1 MYMYVRCNPNKNNVK
16 YLSYVQGYRDEN
28 GIPRQK
34 TIRKIGNWET
44 LIKIYDDP
52 IKHFNN
58 IAKNENDN
66 IDKSLTINLTD
77 QLEINDNNKNLG
89 YCILKR
95 IYNELN
101 FKDFFATKQSKL
113 NMNYKLNDVFQLLI
127 YSRILYPG
135 SKKDAFD
142 NKDIFF
148 DKFDFSLKD
157 LYRSLDYF
165 QGFQDEL
172 QSWVWN
178 HTKDTYKRDTSSVY
192 YDCTNYYFE
201 ISYNDTDLI
210 DEFGNI
216 LEKNYRKKGPSKEHR
231 PEPIIQMGLLMDK
244 NGIPLSYNLFPG
256 NESEKTSLRP
266 ALKKTKNNFNLE
278 RVITVADRGLNTS
291 DNTIFIAGKNDDEHP
306 NHDGYVF
313 GQSVLGSDRE
323 FKEYVLKQD
332 DYVID
337 KIIDNHNEIFFKH
350 KSRIYAKE
358 VQILRDGVR
367 KNKTTIYQKQMVYYS
382 EKYAARQRKQRKLVL
397 EKAKDLIN
405 HPGKYTR
412 ATSIGAAGYINNYD
426 YDKKTG
432 EIISK
437 DLSINED
444 KIKQEEQFDGYYS
457 IVSSE
462 LEMTDKQLRDT
473 YKGLWKI
480 EETFK
485 VSKSNLETRPIY
497 VWTKEHIEAHFLT
510 CFVSLVIIRLLENK
524 LNNQYSTDSIIKS
537 LKKYNCSNIEHDI
550 YMFNYRDEIIK
561 KFENIFDI
569 DLNTKYKTL
578 KDIKK
583 ILISK

>member
-1 MYMYVRCNPNKNNVK
+1 MYVRCNPNKNNIK

-28 GIPRQK
+28 GISRQK
-34 TIRKIGNWET
+34 TVRKIGDWED
-44 LIKIYDDP
+44 LIKLYDDP
-52 IKHFNN
+52 IKYFNS
-58 IAKNENDN
+58 IAKNEND
-66 IDKSLTINLTD
+66 IFDKSLTINLTD

-89 YCILKR
+89 YSVLKR

-101 FKDFFATKQSKL
+101 LNAFFSTKQSKL
-113 NMNYKLNDVFQLLI
+113 NIDYKLNDIFELLI

-135 SKKDAFD
+135 SKKEAFD
-142 NKDIFF
+142 NKNIFF

-157 LYRSLDYF
+157 LYKSLDYF
-165 QGFQDEL
+165 QGFQDDL
-172 QSWVWN
+172 QSWIWN
-178 HTKDTYKRDTSSVY
+178 QTKDSYERDTSSVY

-201 ISYNDTDLI
+201 ISYNDTDLV
-210 DEFGNI
+210 DEFGNVI
-216 LEKNYRKKGPSKEHR
+216 EKNYRKKGPSKEHR
-231 PEPIIQMGLLMDK
+231 PEPIIQMGLLMDN

-266 ALKKTKNNFNLE
+266 ALKKTKNSFNLG

-291 DNTIFIAGKNDDEHP
+291 DNTIFIAGKNDDDHP

-313 GQSVLGSDRE
+313 GQSVLGSDKE

-332 DYVID
+332 DYIVD
-337 KIIDNHNEIFFKH
+337 KIVDNDNEIFFKH

-358 VQILRDGVR
+358 VQIIRDGVR

-382 EKYAARQRKQRKLVL
+382 EKYAARQRKQRELVL

-412 ATSIGAAGYINNYD
+412 ATSVGAAGYINNYD

-432 EIISK
+432 EIIGK

-462 LEMTDKQLRDT
+462 LEMTDKKLRDT

-485 VSKSNLETRPIY
+485 VSKSNLETRPVY

-510 CFVSLVIIRLLENK
+510 CFVSLVIIRLLEHK
-524 LNNQYSTDSIIKS
+524 LNNKYSTDSIIKS

-561 KFENIFDI
+561 KIENIFDI

-578 KDIKK
+578 KNIKK
-583 ILISK
+583 LLNNK

>member
-1 MYMYVRCNPNKNNVK
+1 MYVRCNPNKNNIK

-28 GIPRQK
+28 GVSRQK
-34 TIRKIGNWET
+34 TIRKIGDWND

-52 IKHFNN
+52 IKHFNEL
-58 IAKNENDN
+58 AKNEEDL
-66 IDKSLTINLTD
+66 IDKNLTIKLTD
-77 QLEINDNNKNLG
+77 QLDITNNIKNFG
-89 YCILKR
+89 YSILKKL
-95 IYNELN
+95 YNELN
-101 FKDFFATKQSKL
+101 LNNFFSTKQSKL
-113 NMNYKLNDVFQLLI
+113 NIDYKLNDIFELLI
-127 YSRILYPG
+127 YSRILFPG

-157 LYRSLDYF
+157 LYRSLDFYK
-165 QGFQDEL
+165 GFQDEL
-172 QSWVWN
+172 QSWIWN
-178 HTKDTYKRDTSSVY
+178 HTKNTYNRDTSSVY

-201 ISYNDTDLI
+201 ISYNDTDLL

-216 LEKNYRKKGPSKEHR
+216 IEKNYRKKGPSKEHR

-266 ALKKTKNNFNLE
+266 ALKNTKNHFNLG

-291 DNTIFIAGKNDDEHP
+291 DNTIFIAGKNDDDHA

-313 GQSVLGSDRE
+313 GQSVLGADQE
-323 FKEYVLKQD
+323 FKDYVLKQD
-332 DYVID
+332 DYVVD
-337 KIIDNHNEIFFKH
+337 KILENDNEISFKH

-358 VQILRDGVR
+358 VTIIRDGIR
-367 KNKTTIYQKQMVYYS
+367 KNKSTIYQKQMIYYS
-382 EKYAARQRKQRKLVL
+382 EKYAAKQRKQRELVL
-397 EKAKDLIN
+397 DKAKDLIKN
-405 HPGKYTR
+405 PGRYTR
-412 ATSIGAAGYINNYD
+412 ATSVGAAGYINNYD

-432 EIISK
+432 IIIGK
-437 DLSINED
+437 NLSINDE

-457 IVSSE
+457 IVTSE
-462 LEMTDKQLRDT
+462 LKMTDKELRDT

-510 CFVSLVIIRLLENK
+510 CFTSLVIVRLLENK
-524 LNNQYSTDSIIKS
+524 LGNKYSTESIINS
-537 LKKYNCSNIEHDI
+537 LKKYNCSNINHDI
-550 YMFNYRDEIIK
+550 YLFNYRDEIIT
-561 KFENIFDI
+561 KFEDEFNIN
-569 DLNTKYKTL
+569 LNTKYKTL
-578 KDIKK
+578 KDIKN
-583 ILISK
+583 ILNNK

>member
-1 MYMYVRCNPNKNNVK
+1 MYVRCNPNKNNIK

-28 GIPRQK
+28 NISRQK
-34 TIRKIGNWET
+34 TVKKIGDWSD
-44 LIKIYDDP
+44 LIKLYDDP
-52 IKHFNN
+52 IKHFNDLVNDEVNKIDQTVKINLNDKLN
-58 IAKNENDN
+58 ITDN
-66 IDKSLTINLTD
+66 I
-77 QLEINDNNKNLG
+77 KNLG
-89 YCILKR
+89 YCILKKV
-95 IYNELN
+95 YNELN
-101 FKDFFATKQSKL
+101 LNNFFSTKQSKL
-113 NMNYKLNDVFQLLI
+113 NIDYKLKDIFELLI
-127 YSRILYPG
+127 YSRILYPS
-135 SKKDAFD
+135 SKKETFD
-142 NKDIFF
+142 NKNIFF

-172 QSWVWN
+172 QSWIWN
-178 HTKDTYKRDTSSVY
+178 RTKDTYKRDTSSVY

-210 DEFGNI
+210 DEEGNI

-256 NESEKTSLRP
+256 NESEKTTLRP
-266 ALKKTKNNFNLE
+266 ALNKTKNSFNLG

-291 DNTIFIAGKNDDEHP
+291 DNTIFIAGKNDDDHP

-313 GQSVLGSDRE
+313 GQSVLGSDKE

-332 DYVID
+332 DYITD
-337 KIIDNHNEIFFKH
+337 KIIDNDNEIFFKH

-358 VQILRDGVR
+358 VQIIRDGIR
-367 KNKTTIYQKQMVYYS
+367 KNKTKIYQKQMIYYS
-382 EKYAARQRKQRKLVL
+382 EKYALRQKKQRELIL
-397 EKAKDLIN
+397 EKVKDLIHN
-405 HPGKYTR
+405 PGRYTR
-412 ATSIGAAGYINNYD
+412 ATSVGAAGYINNYD

-432 EIISK
+432 EIIGRN
-437 DLSINED
+437 LSVNED

-457 IVSSE
+457 IVTSE
-462 LEMTDKQLRDT
+462 LEMTDKELRDT

-485 VSKSNLETRPIY
+485 VSKSNLETRPVY
-497 VWTKEHIEAHFLT
+497 VWTKKHIEAHFLT
-510 CFVSLVIIRLLENK
+510 CFVSLVIMRLLENK
-524 LNNQYSTDSIIKS
+524 LGNKYSTESIIKS

-550 YMFNYRDEIIK
+550 YLFNYRDNIIT
-561 KFENIFDI
+561 KFEHEFSI

-578 KDIKK
+578 KNIKN
-583 ILISK
+583 ILNNK

>member
-1 MYMYVRCNPNKNNVK
+1 MFLKQSKSHNKI
-16 YLSYVQGYRDEN
+16 YLSFVQGYRDEF
-28 GIPRQK
+28 GKIKHK
-34 TIRKIGNWET
+34 TIEKIGFLEDLKN
-44 LIKIYDDP
+44 LYDDP
-52 IKHFNN
+52 VEHFRK
-58 IAKNENDN
+58 IAKEKTNTQINEIIIKNISSKLISANDH
-66 IDKSLTINLTD
+66 TM
-77 QLEINDNNKNLG
+77 NLG
-89 YCILKR
+89 YCILKK

-101 FKDFFATKQSKL
+101 LRDFFSTKQSKK
-113 NMNYKLNDVFQLLI
+113 NMNYSLNDIFQLLI

-135 SKKDAFD
+135 SKKEAFD

-148 DKFDFSLKD
+148 EKFDFSLKD

-165 QGFQDEL
+165 QELQDEL
-172 QSWVWN
+172 QSWLWN
-178 HTKDTYKRDTSSVY
+178 QTKVSYQRDTSSVY

-201 ISYNDTDLI
+201 ISYNDTDLV
-210 DEFGNI
+210 DEFGNV

-266 ALKKTKNNFNLE
+266 ALRKTKNRFHLG

-291 DNTIFIAGKNDDEHP
+291 DNTIFIAGKNDETHT
-306 NHDGYVF
+306 NHDGYIF
-313 GQSVLGSDRE
+313 GQSVLGSDKE

-332 DYVID
+332 DYIVD
-337 KIIDNHNEIFFKH
+337 TIIENHNEISFKH

-358 VQILRDGVR
+358 VQIMRDGVR
-367 KNKTTIYQKQMVYYS
+367 KNKSTIYQKQMIYYS
-382 EKYAARQRKQRKLVL
+382 EKYASRQRKQRELVL

-412 ATSIGAAGYINNYD
+412 ATSVGAAGYINNYD

-432 EIISK
+432 EIIGK
-437 DLSINED
+437 DLSLNET

-457 IVSSE
+457 IVTSE

-485 VSKSNLETRPIY
+485 ISKSNLETRPIY

-510 CFVSLVIIRLLENK
+510 CFVSLVIVRLLEHK
-524 LNNQYSTDSIIKS
+524 LNHQYSTDSIIKS
-537 LKKYNCSNIEHDI
+537 LKNYTSTKLEHDI
-550 YMFNYRDEIIK
+550 YVQDYNNEI
-561 KFENIFDI
+561 
-569 DLNTKYKTL
+569 LNTLEKHFNINLSRKYLTL
-578 KDIKK
+578 SEIKK
-583 ILISK
+583 ILNS